1 MHHSPLTAQ
10 ERGDKA
16 RDLWENEVFSDARQA
31 VRQAILDTWATS
43 PVADKEGQH
52 ELRLMLK
59 LLNDLEANIQRVLAD
74 GQMAK
79 VEIQRSTAEKARRM
93 IRGYL

>member
-1 MHHSPLTAQ
+1 MRDPALET
-10 ERGDKA
+10 ERGQRAKE
-16 RDLWENEVFSDARQA
+16 LWENEVFTEAREA
-31 VRQAILDTWATS
+31 VRQGILDTWATS

-59 LLNDLEANIQRVLAD
+59 LLGDLEANILRFMAD

-79 VEIQRSTAEKARRM
+79 LEIERTTAEKARRLV
-93 IRGYL
+93 RGYL